1 MATKNRIAYAL
12 PIIQIIQILS
22 DKFHK
27 QMCLRLIYREQVAIT
42 STPKTVLH
50 HGFGGLLYSRHSSI
64 AFSASPTPKPPAVRL
79 TFHSTEKH
87 HSYAVYKL
95 TYRLGYSIIILI
107 RVCLKSDRQKI
118 TDTKSCKRK
127 DDTVDIR
134 RFIFSVLLYG
144 SVLYSIFHLP

>member
-1 MATKNRIAYAL
+1 MFKIDLQGA
-12 PIIQIIQILS
+12 S
-22 DKFHK
+22 G
-27 QMCLRLIYREQVAIT
+27 IT
-42 STPKTVLH
+42 STPETVLH
-50 HGFGGLLYSRHSSI
+50 HGFRGFVMQLHH
-64 AFSASPTPKPPAVRL
+64 FSASPTPKPPAVNP
-79 TFHSTEKH
+79 TFRSTEKH

-107 RVCLKSDRQKI
+107 RVCLKSDRRKI

>member
-1 MATKNRIAYAL
+1 M
-12 PIIQIIQILS
+12 
-22 DKFHK
+22 
-27 QMCLRLIYREQVAIT
+27 AIT
-42 STPKTVLH
+42 TPETVSH
-50 HGFGGLLYSRHSSI
+50 HGFRGFVVYLAQKRHH
-64 AFSASPTPKPPAVRL
+64 FSASPTPKPPTVNL
-79 TFHSTEKH
+79 TFRSTEKQ

-107 RVCLKSDRQKI
+107 EVCLKSDRQKI

>member
-1 MATKNRIAYAL
+1 MIHRNSWIIYAI
-12 PIIQIIQILS
+12 PIIGVKRSIQN
-22 DKFHK
+22 
-27 QMCLRLIYREQVAIT
+27 RLGHGFRERVGIT
-42 STPKTVLH
+42 STPETVLH
-50 HGFGGLLYSRHSSI
+50 HGFGGLLYGRHRNGI
-64 AFSASPTPKPPAVRL
+64 TFSACPIPKPPAVRP
-79 TFHSTEKH
+79 TFRSTEKH

-107 RVCLKSDRQKI
+107 RVCLKSDRRKI

>member
-1 MATKNRIAYAL
+1 MRSGANKSHYITARYQNYSYPNRVG
-12 PIIQIIQILS
+12 IIIIPP
-22 DKFHK
+22 
-27 QMCLRLIYREQVAIT
+27 E
-42 STPKTVLH
+42 TVSH
-50 HGFGGLLYSRHSSI
+50 HGFGGLLYGRHRSI
-64 AFSASPTPKPPAVRL
+64 TFSASPTPKPPAVNL
-79 TFHSTEKH
+79 TFRSTEKH

-107 RVCLKSDRQKI
+107 RVCLKSGRQKI

>member
-1 MATKNRIAYAL
+1 MLINKSVKSGL
-12 PIIQIIQILS
+12 PIKCNNLHPRNR
-22 DKFHK
+22 F
-27 QMCLRLIYREQVAIT
+27 T
-42 STPKTVLH
+42 SRFRGFVMQRH
-50 HGFGGLLYSRHSSI
+50 H
-64 AFSASPTPKPPAVRL
+64 FSASPTPKPPAVNL
-79 TFHSTEKH
+79 TFRSTEKH

-118 TDTKSCKRK
+118 SDTKSCKRK

>member
-1 MATKNRIAYAL
+1 MA
-12 PIIQIIQILS
+12 II
-22 DKFHK
+22 
-27 QMCLRLIYREQVAIT
+27 
-42 STPKTVLH
+42 P
-50 HGFGGLLYSRHSSI
+50 
-64 AFSASPTPKPPAVRL
+64 PKPFYITVSGVCCIADTAPSLFRLPHSKTTGVNL
-79 TFHSTEKH
+79 TFRSTEKQ
-87 HSYAVYKL
+87 HSYTVYKL

-107 RVCLKSDRQKI
+107 GVCLKSDRQKI

>member
-1 MATKNRIAYAL
+1 MQR
-12 PIIQIIQILS
+12 
-22 DKFHK
+22 
-27 QMCLRLIYREQVAIT
+27 
-42 STPKTVLH
+42 H
-50 HGFGGLLYSRHSSI
+50 H
-64 AFSASPTPKPPAVRL
+64 FSACPTPKPPAVRL
-79 TFHSTEKH
+79 TFRSTEKH

>member
-1 MATKNRIAYAL
+1 MIHRNSWIIYAI
-12 PIIQIIQILS
+12 PIIRTKLHIQNCLS
-22 DKFHK
+22 HSF
-27 QMCLRLIYREQVAIT
+27 QEQVVIT
-42 STPKTVLH
+42 STPETVLH
-50 HGFGGLLYSRHSSI
+50 HGFGGLLCSGI
-64 AFSASPTPKPPAVRL
+64 TFSASPTPKPPAVCL
-79 TFHSTEKH
+79 TFRSTEKH

>member
-1 MATKNRIAYAL
+1 M
-12 PIIQIIQILS
+12 LS
-22 DKFHK
+22 DKPHK
-27 QMCLRLIYREQVAIT
+27 QKCLRLVYRERVGIT
-42 STPKTVLH
+42 STPETVLH
-50 HGFGGLLYSRHSSI
+50 HGFRGFVMQLHH
-64 AFSASPTPKPPAVRL
+64 FSASPTPKPPAVNL
-79 TFHSTEKH
+79 TFRSTEKH
-87 HSYAVYKL
+87 YSYAVYKL

-107 RVCLKSDRQKI
+107 RVCLKSDRRKI

>member
-1 MATKNRIAYAL
+1 MNEQNMYLGAYHNG
-12 PIIQIIQILS
+12 ISLS
-22 DKFHK
+22 GS
-27 QMCLRLIYREQVAIT
+27 RVAIT
-42 STPKTVLH
+42 TTPETVLH
-50 HGFGGLLYSRHSSI
+50 HGFGGLLYSRHRSGI
-64 AFSASPTPKPPAVRL
+64 TFSASPIPKPPAVRL
-79 TFHSTEKH
+79 TFRSTEKH

-107 RVCLKSDRQKI
+107 RVCLKSGRQKI

>member
-1 MATKNRIAYAL
+1 MLNPDCR
-12 PIIQIIQILS
+12 S
-22 DKFHK
+22 N
-27 QMCLRLIYREQVAIT
+27 AIT
-42 STPKTVLH
+42 STPETVLH
-50 HGFGGLLYSRHSSI
+50 HGFGGLLYGRHRSGI
-64 AFSASPTPKPPAVRL
+64 TFPPPPIPKPPAVNL
-79 TFHSTEKH
+79 TFRSTEKH

-107 RVCLKSDRQKI
+107 RVCLKSGRRKI

>member
-1 MATKNRIAYAL
+1 MIAKAEIPQRIEIICTKL
-12 PIIQIIQILS
+12 KQIKLKFLS
-22 DKFHK
+22 AK
-27 QMCLRLIYREQVAIT
+27 QLKSVLHLGVGIT
-42 STPKTVLH
+42 STPETVLH
-50 HGFGGLLYSRHSSI
+50 HSFGGLLYGWHRSGI
-64 AFSASPTPKPPAVRL
+64 TFPPPPPAVNL
-79 TFHSTEKH
+79 TFRSTEKH

-107 RVCLKSDRQKI
+107 RVCLKSGRQKI

>member
-1 MATKNRIAYAL
+1 
-12 PIIQIIQILS
+12 
-22 DKFHK
+22 
-27 QMCLRLIYREQVAIT
+27 MCLRLIYKERVAIT
-42 STPKTVLH
+42 STPETVLH
-50 HGFGGLLYSRHSSI
+50 HGFGGLLYGWHRSGI
-64 AFSASPTPKPPAVRL
+64 AFSACPTPKPPAVRP
-79 TFHSTEKH
+79 TFRSTEKH

-107 RVCLKSDRQKI
+107 RVCLKSDRRKI

>member
-1 MATKNRIAYAL
+1 MFKIDLQGASGNNLHPRNRFTSRFRGFVV
-12 PIIQIIQILS
+12 QRHH
-22 DKFHK
+22 FF
-27 QMCLRLIYREQVAIT
+27 RL
-42 STPKTVLH
+42 
-50 HGFGGLLYSRHSSI
+50 
-64 AFSASPTPKPPAVRL
+64 PTPKLPAVNL
-79 TFHSTEKH
+79 TFRSTEKH

-107 RVCLKSDRQKI
+107 RVCLKSGRQKI

>member
-1 MATKNRIAYAL
+1 MIISEKSGNNLHPRNR
-12 PIIQIIQILS
+12 
-22 DKFHK
+22 F
-27 QMCLRLIYREQVAIT
+27 T
-42 STPKTVLH
+42 SRFR
-50 HGFGGLLYSRHSSI
+50 GFVVWPAQKRHR
-64 AFSASPTPKPPAVRL
+64 FSASPTPKPPAVCL
-79 TFHSTEKH
+79 TFRSTEKH

-118 TDTKSCKRK
+118 SDTKSCKRK

>member
-1 MATKNRIAYAL
+1 MIAKAEIPHRIEIICTKL
-12 PIIQIIQILS
+12 KQIKLKFLS
-22 DKFHK
+22 AK
-27 QMCLRLIYREQVAIT
+27 QLKSVLHLGVGIT
-42 STPKTVLH
+42 STPETVLH
-50 HGFGGLLYSRHSSI
+50 HGFRGFVMQLHH
-64 AFSASPTPKPPAVRL
+64 FSASPTPKPPAVNL
-79 TFHSTEKH
+79 TFRSTEKH
-87 HSYAVYKL
+87 YSYAVYKL

-107 RVCLKSDRQKI
+107 RVCLKSGRQKI

>member
-1 MATKNRIAYAL
+1 MLINKSVKSGLPVKCNNLHPRNR
-12 PIIQIIQILS
+12 
-22 DKFHK
+22 F
-27 QMCLRLIYREQVAIT
+27 T
-42 STPKTVLH
+42 SQFRGFVVWLAQKRH
-50 HGFGGLLYSRHSSI
+50 H
-64 AFSASPTPKPPAVRL
+64 FSASPTPKPPAVRL
-79 TFHSTEKH
+79 TFRSTEKH

-107 RVCLKSDRQKI
+107 RVCIKSGRQKI

>member
-1 MATKNRIAYAL
+1 MAGTEASL
-12 PIIQIIQILS
+12 
-22 DKFHK
+22 
-27 QMCLRLIYREQVAIT
+27 LRL
-42 STPKTVLH
+42 
-50 HGFGGLLYSRHSSI
+50 
-64 AFSASPTPKPPAVRL
+64 PTPKPPAVNL
-79 TFHSTEKH
+79 TFRSTEKQ

-107 RVCLKSDRQKI
+107 EVCLKSDRQKI

>member
-1 MATKNRIAYAL
+1 MNKSVNPDCRSDGNNLHPRNRFT
-12 PIIQIIQILS
+12 S
-22 DKFHK
+22 RFRGFVVWRH
-27 QMCLRLIYREQVAIT
+27 RNGIT
-42 STPKTVLH
+42 
-50 HGFGGLLYSRHSSI
+50 
-64 AFSASPTPKPPAVRL
+64 FSACPIPKPPAVRP
-79 TFHSTEKH
+79 TFRSTEKH

-107 RVCLKSDRQKI
+107 RVCLKSGRQKI

>member
-1 MATKNRIAYAL
+1 MLINKSVKSGL
-12 PIIQIIQILS
+12 PIKCNNLHPRNR
-22 DKFHK
+22 F
-27 QMCLRLIYREQVAIT
+27 T
-42 STPKTVLH
+42 SRFRGFVVWLAQKRH
-50 HGFGGLLYSRHSSI
+50 H
-64 AFSASPTPKPPAVRL
+64 FSASPTPKPPAVNL
-79 TFHSTEKH
+79 TFRSTEKH

-118 TDTKSCKRK
+118 SDTKSCKRK

>member
-1 MATKNRIAYAL
+1 MSKNTHTKLFKLQFSGASGNNHPRNR
-12 PIIQIIQILS
+12 
-22 DKFHK
+22 F
-27 QMCLRLIYREQVAIT
+27 T
-42 STPKTVLH
+42 SRFRGFVVWLAQKRH
-50 HGFGGLLYSRHSSI
+50 H
-64 AFSASPTPKPPAVRL
+64 FSASPTPKPPAVRP
-79 TFHSTEKH
+79 TFRSTEKH

>member
-1 MATKNRIAYAL
+1 MLN
-12 PIIQIIQILS
+12 P
-22 DKFHK
+22 D
-27 QMCLRLIYREQVAIT
+27 YRSNAIT
-42 STPKTVLH
+42 STPETVLH
-50 HGFGGLLYSRHSSI
+50 NGFGGLLCSGI
-64 AFSASPTPKPPAVRL
+64 TFSASPTPKPPVVRP
-79 TFHSTEKH
+79 TFRSTEKH

>member
-1 MATKNRIAYAL
+1 MFKIGLQRASCNNLHPRNRFTSRFRGFVVWPAQKRHLFFRL
-12 PIIQIIQILS
+12 PHSKTAGCSPYISQ
-22 DKFHK
+22 
-27 QMCLRLIYREQVAIT
+27 YRKT
-42 STPKTVLH
+42 SQLC
-50 HGFGGLLYSRHSSI
+50 S
-64 AFSASPTPKPPAVRL
+64 
-79 TFHSTEKH
+79 
-87 HSYAVYKL
+87 YKL

-107 RVCLKSDRQKI
+107 RVCLKSGRRKI

>member
-1 MATKNRIAYAL
+1 M
-12 PIIQIIQILS
+12 
-22 DKFHK
+22 
-27 QMCLRLIYREQVAIT
+27 AIT
-42 STPKTVLH
+42 STPETVYITVS
-50 HGFGGLLYSRHSSI
+50 GVCCI
-64 AFSASPTPKPPAVRL
+64 ADTPSLFRLPLQKPPAVNL
-79 TFHSTEKH
+79 TFRSTEKH

-118 TDTKSCKRK
+118 TDTKNRKRK

>member
-1 MATKNRIAYAL
+1 MNKSVNPDCRSDGNNHHPRNR
-12 PIIQIIQILS
+12 
-22 DKFHK
+22 F
-27 QMCLRLIYREQVAIT
+27 T
-42 STPKTVLH
+42 SRFRGFVVCPAQKRH
-50 HGFGGLLYSRHSSI
+50 H
-64 AFSASPTPKPPAVRL
+64 FSASPTPKPPAVNL

-107 RVCLKSDRQKI
+107 RVCLKSGRQKI

>member
-1 MATKNRIAYAL
+1 MLNPDCRSDGNNLHPRNR
-12 PIIQIIQILS
+12 
-22 DKFHK
+22 F
-27 QMCLRLIYREQVAIT
+27 T
-42 STPKTVLH
+42 SRFRGFVVYLAQKRH
-50 HGFGGLLYSRHSSI
+50 H
-64 AFSASPTPKPPAVRL
+64 FSASPTPKPPAVNL
-79 TFHSTEKH
+79 TFRSTEKQ

-107 RVCLKSDRQKI
+107 GVCLKSDRQKI